1 MSGKISKWANI
12 IIESINYIVINYALS
27 NMALF
32 FRSSL
37 LYILFYAS
45 ELWLMGEYWKN
56 ILDETKSKLIT
67 IILTVCC
74 FCVHIGMVYFIG
86 YVSGTLTHF
95 GNI

>member
-1 MSGKISKWANI
+1 MVRGKISKYANI

-32 FRSSL
+32 FHSGL
-37 LYILFYAS
+37 LLFYAS
-45 ELWLMGEYWKN
+45 ELWLMGKYWKN